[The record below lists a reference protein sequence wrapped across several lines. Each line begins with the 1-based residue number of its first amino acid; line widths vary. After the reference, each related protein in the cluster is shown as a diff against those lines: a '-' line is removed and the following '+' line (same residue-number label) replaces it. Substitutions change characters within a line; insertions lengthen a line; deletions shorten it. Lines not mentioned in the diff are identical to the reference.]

1 MTNDDLRAH
10 LFEAGLL
17 QPNDVHVAAI
27 ASGMVRQIVRSS
39 MSMTVEDAESLVRH
53 ANVLA
58 KDARKRG
65 DADDLAAH
73 KRSERTARAFLR
85 FRKELEG
92 LRE

>member
-1 MTNDDLRAH
+1 MTNRNPDAH

-17 QPNDVHVAAI
+17 QPNDVQIAAI

-65 DADDLAAH
+65 DDKAMAGY